1 MDIEKYLIE
10 RDLEQTERESG
21 VLFKAGVGLMVL
33 DIFLMLTRIARPGRW
48 FYELIGNWIY
58 PIIVGIGGFGF
69 IFAAYFS
76 YKLARYYRTAPEY
89 RDRIKPT
96 LFKALVYVFAFI
108 VFTLFIFIGNIH
120 IPEYYSPTD
129 WT

>member
-10 RDLEQTERESG
+10 RDLEQTEREIG
-21 VLFKAGVGLMVL
+21 VFFKAAVGLIVL
-33 DIFLMLTRIARPGRW
+33 DIILILMKIARPGRW
-48 FYELIGNWIY
+48 FYELVGNWIY
-58 PIIVGIGGFGF
+58 PVVIGIGGFGF
-69 IFAAYFS
+69 LFAAYFT
-76 YKLARYYRTAPEY
+76 YKLTRYYRTAPEY
-89 RDRIKPT
+89 RDKIKPT

-108 VFTLFIFIGNIH
+108 VFFLFIVVGNIR

>member
-10 RDLEQTERESG
+10 RDLDQTEREIRG
-21 VLFKAGVGLMVL
+21 FFKAGIGLIIL
-33 DIFLMLTRIARPGRW
+33 DIFLMLMKIARPGRW
-48 FYELIGNWIY
+48 FYELVGNWIY
-58 PIIVGIGGFGF
+58 PIVIGIGGFAF
-69 IFAAYFS
+69 IFSAYFS
-76 YKLARYYRTAPEY
+76 YKLTGYYRTAPEY

-108 VFTLFIFIGNIH
+108 VFTLFIVIGNIH
-120 IPEYYSPTD
+120 IPEYYSPID